1 MKKGTGRSP
10 VPGDYSRGAGAS
22 QKPRSLKELHGLRR
36 AGGEAG
42 GGELGGGG
50 VDAAAPEVEGTLGG
64 DGDLAHEELASQA
77 CLEVAAGGDHAI
89 EDPDGIRAARDGEA
103 EGDLRYGHPGRDPLR
118 GKGARLLDGPEA
130 EEVLVAGQ
138 ARAVVPVEEIQ
149 VAPLHA

>member
-50 VDAAAPEVEGTLGG
+50 VDAAAPEVESAVGG
-64 DGDLAHEELASQA
+64 DRDLADEQLAA
-77 CLEVAAGGDHAI
+77 EARLEVAPRSDHAV
-89 EDPDGIRAARDGEA
+89 EDAQRVRAARDGEA
-103 EGDLRYGHPGRDPLR
+103 EGKLGHG
-118 GKGARLLDGPEA
+118 
-130 EEVLVAGQ
+130 
-138 ARAVVPVEEIQ
+138 
-149 VAPLHA
+149 HA